1 MLNRALDEA
10 LPDHSSV
17 THIANA
23 QVRSATDPLRLSTSQ
38 SAASGPLHQGDR
50 ILTSAD

>member
-1 MLNRALDEA
+1 MLSRALDEA

-23 QVRSATDPLRLSTSQ
+23 PARLATDPLRLSASQ
-38 SAASGPLHQGDR
+38 STASGPLHRGDR
-50 ILTSAD
+50 TLISVD